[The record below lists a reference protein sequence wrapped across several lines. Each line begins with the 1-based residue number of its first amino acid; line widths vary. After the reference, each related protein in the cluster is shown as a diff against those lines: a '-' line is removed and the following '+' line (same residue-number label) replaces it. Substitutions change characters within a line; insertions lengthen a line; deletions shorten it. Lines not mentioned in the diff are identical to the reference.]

1 MVSVTALITAQIIN
15 VVLDYANYSDYVL
28 REIDDNYIQPM
39 LSLKYTKI
47 VNVILNKALPGMDT
61 IENRVR
67 GGYAHNGGEVITL
80 PTSVIVQYLTAGL
93 KPVVLYQPR
102 GGHWQAS
109 GRPSTPGRNPGKAG
123 KGRANG
129 GTSANQP
136 PLLNLLNT
144 QLDEQPNREL
154 PKVD

>member
-102 GGHWQAS
+102 GSLASFRKALDALAETLARQVKAVLTGHI
-109 GRPSTPGRNPGKAG
+109 G
-123 KGRANG
+123 
-129 GTSANQP
+129 
-136 PLLNLLNT
+136 
-144 QLDEQPNREL
+144 
-154 PKVD
+154 